1 MDIEQRVVD
10 LEETAVDLEEKVTV
24 VTNLLSKALTK
35 LMPYEPEYDQDLYQ
49 KEPKGEIRN
58 AMESERLKVRH
69 QMAKSV
75 AEIIDQVGISID
87 DLSKYGG
94 IDKRTWKDL
103 MLCAGSEYDYEN
115 LAAARQADDKY
126 RSGISHLATSMK
138 GLFVLREALRCLP
151 MPVFSQE
158 EFNKRKQSDEACEKL
173 LEGHDGKCDGWAS
186 SFRTAKLFAQQQG
199 YLGA

>member
-1 MDIEQRVVD
+1 MDIEQRVEK
-10 LEETAVDLEEKVTV
+10 LEREVEFLQNLAEAERIREEEGVEWDFSQDNTV
-24 VTNLLSKALTK
+24 
-35 LMPYEPEYDQDLYQ
+35 
-49 KEPKGEIRN
+49 
-58 AMESERLKVRH
+58 ESERLKVRH
-69 QMAKSV
+69 EMAKSV
-75 AEIIDQVGISID
+75 AEIVGNSGITIE

-94 IDKRTWKDL
+94 INQRTWRDL
-103 MLCAGSEYDYEN
+103 MLCADTEYDYEN

-173 LEGHDGKCDGWAS
+173 LGGHDGKCDGWAS

>member
-1 MDIEQRVVD
+1 MDIEQRIAK
-10 LEETAVDLEEKVTV
+10 LEANMKWLLEYVADTAT
-24 VTNLLSKALTK
+24 LS
-35 LMPYEPEYDQDLYQ
+35 PDRE
-49 KEPKGEIRN
+49 EPKGEISN
-58 AMESERLKVRH
+58 ALESERLKARH

-75 AEIIDQVGISID
+75 AEIVGNSGITIE

-94 IDKRTWKDL
+94 INQRTWRDL
-103 MLCAGSEYDYEN
+103 MLCADTEYDYEN

-186 SFRTAKLFAQQQG
+186 SFRTAKQFAQEQG

>member
-1 MDIEQRVVD
+1 MDIEQRVEKLEQEVEFLRD
-10 LEETAVDLEEKVTV
+10 LAEVERIREEGVEWDFSQDNTV
-24 VTNLLSKALTK
+24 
-35 LMPYEPEYDQDLYQ
+35 
-49 KEPKGEIRN
+49 
-58 AMESERLKVRH
+58 ESEKLKVRH
-69 QMAKSV
+69 EMAKGV
-75 AEIIDQVGISID
+75 AEIVGNAGITID
-87 DLSKYGG
+87 DLSKFGG

-103 MLCAGSEYDYEN
+103 MLCAGSEYDYEA
-115 LAAARQADDKY
+115 LAAIRQSSDDKY
-126 RSGISHLATSMK
+126 RSGISHLATSLK

>member
-1 MDIEQRVVD
+1 
-10 LEETAVDLEEKVTV
+10 
-24 VTNLLSKALTK
+24 
-35 LMPYEPEYDQDLYQ
+35 
-49 KEPKGEIRN
+49 
-58 AMESERLKVRH
+58 
-69 QMAKSV
+69 
-75 AEIIDQVGISID
+75 
-87 DLSKYGG
+87 
-94 IDKRTWKDL
+94 
-103 MLCAGSEYDYEN
+103 MLCADTEYDYEN

>member
-1 MDIEQRVVD
+1 MDIEQRVEK
-10 LEETAVDLEEKVTV
+10 LEREVEFLLAEAERTGIREEDGVVYTTPGVVWDFSQDNTV
-24 VTNLLSKALTK
+24 
-35 LMPYEPEYDQDLYQ
+35 
-49 KEPKGEIRN
+49 
-58 AMESERLKVRH
+58 ESERLKVRH
-69 QMAKSV
+69 EMAKGV
-75 AEIIDQVGISID
+75 AEIVTNAGITID
-87 DLSKYGG
+87 DLSKFGG

-126 RSGISHLATSMK
+126 RSGISNLATSMK

>member
-1 MDIEQRVVD
+1 MDIEQRVEKLEQEVEFLRD
-10 LEETAVDLEEKVTV
+10 LAEVERIREEGVEWDFSYESHQDNTV
-24 VTNLLSKALTK
+24 
-35 LMPYEPEYDQDLYQ
+35 
-49 KEPKGEIRN
+49 
-58 AMESERLKVRH
+58 ESEKLKVRH
-69 QMAKSV
+69 EMAKGV
-75 AEIIDQVGISID
+75 AEIVTNAGITID
-87 DLSKYGG
+87 DLSKFGG

>member
-1 MDIEQRVVD
+1 MDIEQRVEK
-10 LEETAVDLEEKVTV
+10 LEREVEFLLAEAIREEEGVVWDFSQDNTV
-24 VTNLLSKALTK
+24 
-35 LMPYEPEYDQDLYQ
+35 
-49 KEPKGEIRN
+49 
-58 AMESERLKVRH
+58 ESERLKVRH
-69 QMAKSV
+69 EMAKGV
-75 AEIIDQVGISID
+75 AEIVTNAGITID
-87 DLSKYGG
+87 DLSKFGG

-103 MLCAGSEYDYEN
+103 MLCAGSEYDYEA
-115 LAAARQADDKY
+115 LAAIRQSSDDKY
-126 RSGISHLATSMK
+126 RSGISHLATSLK

>member
-1 MDIEQRVVD
+1 MDIEQRVEK
-10 LEETAVDLEEKVTV
+10 LEREVEFLLAEAIREEEGVEWDFSQDNTV
-24 VTNLLSKALTK
+24 
-35 LMPYEPEYDQDLYQ
+35 
-49 KEPKGEIRN
+49 
-58 AMESERLKVRH
+58 ESERLKVRH
-69 QMAKSV
+69 EMAKGVS
-75 AEIIDQVGISID
+75 EIVTNAGITID
-87 DLSKYGG
+87 DLSKFGG

-103 MLCAGSEYDYEN
+103 MLCAGSEYDYEA
-115 LAAARQADDKY
+115 LAAIRQSSDDKY
-126 RSGISHLATSMK
+126 RSGISHLATSLK

>member
-1 MDIEQRVVD
+1 MDIEQRVEK
-10 LEETAVDLEEKVTV
+10 LEREVEFL
-24 VTNLLSKALTK
+24 
-35 LMPYEPEYDQDLYQ
+35 QDLA
-49 KEPKGEIRN
+49 EAERIREEEGVEWDFSQDN
-58 AMESERLKVRH
+58 TVESERLKARH

-75 AEIIDQVGISID
+75 AEIVGNSGITIE

-94 IDKRTWKDL
+94 INQRTWKDL
-103 MLCAGSEYDYEN
+103 MLCADTEYDYEN

-173 LEGHDGKCDGWAS
+173 LGGHDGKCDGWAS

>member
-1 MDIEQRVVD
+1 MDIEQRVEK
-10 LEETAVDLEEKVTV
+10 LEREVEFLQNLAEAERIREEEGVEWDFSQDNTV
-24 VTNLLSKALTK
+24 
-35 LMPYEPEYDQDLYQ
+35 
-49 KEPKGEIRN
+49 
-58 AMESERLKVRH
+58 ESERLKVRH
-69 QMAKSV
+69 EMAKGV
-75 AEIIDQVGISID
+75 AEIVTNAGITID
-87 DLSKYGG
+87 DLSKLGG

-103 MLCAGSEYDYEN
+103 FNCAKAEYDYEN

-126 RSGISHLATSMK
+126 RSGISHLATSLK

-151 MPVFSQE
+151 MPGFSQE

>member
-1 MDIEQRVVD
+1 MDIEQRIAK
-10 LEETAVDLEEKVTV
+10 LEETVALIEGLPGFRGLVAARNMAIGGKDTPLEEVQV
-24 VTNLLSKALTK
+24 A
-35 LMPYEPEYDQDLYQ
+35 D
-49 KEPKGEIRN
+49 N
-58 AMESERLKVRH
+58 AFIAVESERLKVRH

-138 GLFVLREALRCLP
+138 GIFVLREALRLLP

-158 EFNKRKQSDEACEKL
+158 EFSKRKQADEACEKL
-173 LEGHDGKCDGWAS
+173 LEGRDGKCEGWAS
-186 SFRTAKLFAQQQG
+186 SFRHAKIFAREQG
-199 YLGA
+199 YLAA

>member
-1 MDIEQRVVD
+1 MDIEQRVEK
-10 LEETAVDLEEKVTV
+10 LEREVEFLLAEAERTGIREQPELGYTTPGVEWDFSQDNTV
-24 VTNLLSKALTK
+24 
-35 LMPYEPEYDQDLYQ
+35 
-49 KEPKGEIRN
+49 
-58 AMESERLKVRH
+58 ESERLKVRH
-69 QMAKSV
+69 EMAKGV
-75 AEIIDQVGISID
+75 AEIVTNAGITID
-87 DLSKYGG
+87 DLSKFGG

-103 MLCAGSEYDYEN
+103 FNCAKAEYDYEN

-126 RSGISHLATSMK
+126 RSGISNLATSLK

>member
-1 MDIEQRVVD
+1 MDIEQRVEKLEQEVEFLRD
-10 LEETAVDLEEKVTV
+10 LAEVERIREEGVEWDFSQDNTV
-24 VTNLLSKALTK
+24 
-35 LMPYEPEYDQDLYQ
+35 
-49 KEPKGEIRN
+49 
-58 AMESERLKVRH
+58 ESEKLKVRH
-69 QMAKSV
+69 EMAKGV
-75 AEIIDQVGISID
+75 AEIVTNAGITID
-87 DLSKYGG
+87 DLSKFGG

-103 MLCAGSEYDYEN
+103 MLCAGSEYDYEA
-115 LAAARQADDKY
+115 LAAIRQSSDDKY
-126 RSGISHLATSMK
+126 RSGISHLATSLK